1 MEPIGISGGIEFEV
15 EEEDEFS
22 IDGSDVGI
30 GYWLCFGIGGQATA
44 SPSTEAEPPV
54 IAQGISGQL
63 GLEKPLHSELPDW
76 SAI

>member
-54 IAQGISGQL
+54 IA
-63 GLEKPLHSELPDW
+63 
-76 SAI
+76 